1 MKNKKSKKIQMI
13 STIIIII
20 CLYFIGISTYRI
32 INWYQDTKEVEKIKE
47 ETNKSIIKKDTTYQI
62 DFNNLKKQNSD
73 TVAYLKVNNT
83 NIDYIIV
90 KGKDNDFYLNH
101 DFNKNYN
108 VAGWVFATYQNEM
121 DETDKN
127 IVIFGHNMRDGNM
140 FGTLKNILKGKW
152 YNNEKNLT
160 IKLITEKNAYNY
172 KIFSIYQ
179 IKPEDYY
186 INTEFN
192 NDNEYE
198 QFLKTIEGRSI
209 KNFNIELNKNDQILT
224 LSTCS
229 MTGTERVVLH
239 AKKI

>member
-1 MKNKKSKKIQMI
+1 MKNKKIEISKII
-13 STIIIII
+13 TIIIILV
-20 CLYFIGISTYRI
+20 CLYFIGTSTYKI
-32 INWYQDTKEVEKIKE
+32 INWYQDTRTAKEIKE
-47 ETNKSIIKKDTTYQI
+47 EINKSIIKQDTTYQI

-73 TVAYLKVNNT
+73 TVAYLRVNNT
-83 NIDYIIV
+83 NIDYIVV

-108 VAGWVFATYQNEM
+108 IAGWVFATYQNEM

-127 IVIFGHNMRDGNM
+127 IVIFGHNMRDGSM
-140 FGTLKNILKGKW
+140 FGTLKNILKNKW

-160 IKLITEKNAYNY
+160 IKLITEKGGYNY
-172 KIFSIYQ
+172 QIFSIYQ

-198 QFLKTIEGRSI
+198 QFLKTIEERSI